1 MHCLREVQ
9 LQLLVLLL
17 IIKLYLLCSKKEYS
31 IVLQFNIMAIYVKT
45 KKRKKIFEY
54 ADFFFFIQ
62 TTSRGSHL
70 FAVRQKNT
78 FRLLFHPGNLFQMN
92 ETTN

>member
-45 KKRKKIFEY
+45 KKRKKNLNTLT
-54 ADFFFFIQ
+54 FFFYPNDFTRFTFVRS
-62 TTSRGSHL
+62 TTEKHIL
-70 FAVRQKNT
+70 FVI
-78 FRLLFHPGNLFQMN
+78 PSW
-92 ETTN
+92 